1 MKKAF
6 AFLYLLFMTELEN
19 VLSVHHFNDKYQSQV
34 LASVLKISDT
44 EIMRNDDLLGMIL
57 QVQYLVQV

>member
-1 MKKAF
+1 
-6 AFLYLLFMTELEN
+6 MTELEN

>member
-1 MKKAF
+1 
-6 AFLYLLFMTELEN
+6 MTELEN

-34 LASVLKISDT
+34 LAIVLKISDT
-44 EIMRNDDLLGMIL
+44 EMMRNDDLLGMIL